1 MSENIRKL
9 FIASDH
15 AGFTLKK
22 VVLDYLSEENF
33 EIVDLGTDSGKNSV
47 DYPDY
52 AAKLAGNLSGDDE
65 FGILIC
71 GSGIGISIAA
81 NRQNHIRAALCT
93 SEEMATLS
101 RAHNNANVL
110 CLGARLT
117 DEKKALKIVDAF
129 LDSSFESGRHL
140 SRVEKLSK

>member
-1 MSENIRKL
+1 MSKNIRKI

-22 VVLDYLSEENF
+22 IVLDYLSKENF
-33 EIVDLGTDSGKNSV
+33 EIIDLGTDSGKNSV

-52 AAKLAGNLSGDDE
+52 AYKLADNLSGDDE

-81 NRQNHIRAALCT
+81 NRQKHIRAALCVT
-93 SEEMATLS
+93 EEMAKLS

-129 LDSSFESGRHL
+129 LDSPFESGRHS